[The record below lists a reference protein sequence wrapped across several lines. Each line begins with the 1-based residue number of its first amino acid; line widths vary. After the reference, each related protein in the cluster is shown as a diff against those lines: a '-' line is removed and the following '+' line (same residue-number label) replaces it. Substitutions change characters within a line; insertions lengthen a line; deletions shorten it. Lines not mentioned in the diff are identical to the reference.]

1 MTNSFIHLQ
10 SDCMRV
16 LTIERVEDFV
26 YNTHNDHISNEL
38 WINADDHTF
47 IDFDLY
53 PILNQ
58 IQLNEKITI
67 NELLFTV
74 IEVIQQDQKHSSL
87 VLS

>member
-26 YNTHNDHISNEL
+26 YNTYNDHISNEL

-74 IEVIQQDQKHSSL
+74 IEVVRQDQKHSSL